1 MDCCFAAEEE
11 TEQGG
16 GLNAA
21 ALLDRLDRVKQTGPG
36 RWVSACPAHDD
47 KSPSLSIRET
57 DDGRILL
64 HDFAGCDTASVLA
77 ALGLSLS
84 DLFPD
89 KLDHHVKPTRSRV
102 PLRDLIALLDHEA
115 LIVLLVAS
123 DLLKTKTIADESMGR
138 LTLAAQRI
146 GEVRNHVSA

>member
-1 MDCCFAAEEE
+1 MGELARWAV
-11 TEQGG
+11 
-16 GLNAA
+16 LNAA
-21 ALLDRLDRVKQTGPG
+21 LLLDRLDRVRQTGPG
-36 RWVSACPAHDD
+36 RWIACCPSHND

-89 KLDHHVKPTRSRV
+89 RLDHHIKSTHSRV
-102 PLRDLIALLDHEA
+102 PLRDLVPLLDHES
-115 LIVLLVAS
+115 LIVYIAAC
-123 DLLKTKTIADESMGR
+123 DLLNKKAIDDESLAR
-138 LTLAAQRI
+138 LRISVQRI
-146 GEVRNHVSA
+146 GAIRDDLT